1 MPASKLTTRLF
12 LVAES
17 LLLVGMVAAAAW
29 LSQPAEWHPLVLVGL
44 LLVIALGGEWF
55 TVETS
60 SGILS
65 ASLGAMVLAMGL
77 LGPGPAGV
85 CGVAAIG
92 LHSLMGRRAPAQW
105 LNNLVTFGFA
115 AFAGGLVVRAVAG
128 NVAGVHSQNPSQGTI
143 FGLILLGALAV
154 LLGLNFILFAL
165 DLRVRE
171 GRSLPRLFHE
181 LFLPLLPGEL
191 SVGVIAVILVLAYRS
206 VGLPILFAA
215 IPVLLIFRQLTVA
228 LLRSE
233 HRAEELQA
241 RTRQLSSFQW
251 GVPSMFMEGLGLRDP
266 TALRHAAAVASYA
279 KAMAIE
285 LGLSEDE
292 QEVIHLSGL
301 LHDIGKFTWSDRVLH
316 PEQLTDQDWAVIRRH
331 PQDGATMVGKLDGF
345 GPIADAILYHHERMD
360 GGGYPAGLIGNEIP
374 LASRIVA
381 ICTTYDTM
389 TKRETFGPPMSPE
402 DAMAELRNVAGR
414 QLDPDLVE
422 TFIALLER
430 RGPTFGQEADYKTE
444 LAFERRVKKM
454 AEPRASRP
462 TSRQRRSDDDKTA
475 SRDWRAGIRNLR
487 QRAFSKS

>member
-1 MPASKLTTRLF
+1 MVHAYATLTLVHPLKYHAASVVKDDRAKMPASKLTTRLF
-12 LVAES
+12 WAAQV
-17 LLLVGMVAAAAW
+17 LLLVGMVVVSAW
-29 LSQPAEWHPLVLVGL
+29 ISNPAEWHPLVLVAL

-85 CGVAAIG
+85 VGIAAIG
-92 LHSLMGRRAPAQW
+92 LHSAMERRTPAQW

-115 AFAGGLVVRAVAG
+115 AFAGGLVIRAVAG
-128 NVAGVHSQNPSQGTI
+128 NVAGVHSQNASQGVT
-143 FGLILLGALAV
+143 FGVIVLGALAI
-154 LLGLNFILFAL
+154 LLAINFGLFAV
-165 DLRVRE
+165 DLHIRD
-171 GRSLPRLFHE
+171 GRSLPRLLHE

-191 SVGVIAVILVLAYRS
+191 AVGVIATILVLAYRS
-206 VGLPILFAA
+206 VGLPILIAA

-233 HRAEELQA
+233 DRAEQLEA

-266 TALRHAAAVASYA
+266 TALRHAAAVASYS

-285 LGLSEDE
+285 LSLSEDD

-316 PEQLTDQDWAVIRRH
+316 PEQLTDEDWAVIRRH
-331 PQDGATMVGKLDGF
+331 PQDGAMMVGKLDGF
-345 GPIADAILYHHERMD
+345 GPIADAILYHHERVD

-381 ICTTYDTM
+381 ICSTYDTM
-389 TKRETFGPPMSPE
+389 TKRETYGPPMSPE
-402 DAMAELRNVAGR
+402 DAMAELRKVAGG

-430 RGPTFGQEADYKTE
+430 KGPTFGQEADYKTE

-454 AEPRASRP
+454 AEPRPARA
-462 TSRQRRSDDDKTA
+462 TSRS
-475 SRDWRAGIRNLR
+475 
-487 QRAFSKS
+487 